1 MTDAAAFFLFF
12 FIFAEISSVVTT
24 ANLGLQLLI
33 PYSQP
38 TMSTKPSTELDAA
51 VLAYLVKRGYTK
63 TVKSLE
69 KEAGVKLLP
78 GQEDKLEDVWAATA
92 VAAVAATLCV

>member
-1 MTDAAAFFLFF
+1 M
-12 FIFAEISSVVTT
+12 
-24 ANLGLQLLI
+24 QLLI
-33 PYSQP
+33 SYSQP

-69 KEAGVKLLP
+69 KEADVKLLP

>member
-1 MTDAAAFFLFF
+1 
-12 FIFAEISSVVTT
+12 
-24 ANLGLQLLI
+24 
-33 PYSQP
+33 
-38 TMSTKPSTELDAA
+38 MSTKPSTELDAA